1 MTTSHLCSI
10 TMIADYYLFRLKRFE
25 QGLSQVDLA
34 EKAGVSVKTVVS
46 AEKGKSIHPRTNRAL
61 RDALG
66 LE

>member
-1 MTTSHLCSI
+1 
-10 TMIADYYLFRLKRFE
+10 MIADYYLFRLKRFE

-46 AEKGKSIHPRTNRAL
+46 AEKGRSIHPRTNRAL